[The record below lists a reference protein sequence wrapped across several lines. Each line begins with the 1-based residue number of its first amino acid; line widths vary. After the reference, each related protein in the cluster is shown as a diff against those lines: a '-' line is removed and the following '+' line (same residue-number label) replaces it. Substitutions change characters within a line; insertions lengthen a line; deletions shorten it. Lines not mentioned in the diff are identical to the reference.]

1 MEITCQPHS
10 SGNAIST
17 TFTTRKD
24 EYRERVNTIL
34 KRQIRKGCEPNETLS
49 RAVEY
54 AVLSGGKRLRPLFSY
69 ATAEAA
75 QVSLDVADVI
85 GAAVELIHAY
95 SLVHD
100 DLPAMDDDD
109 LRRGRPTV
117 HIEFD
122 EATAILVGDSLNT
135 MAFELLADPSAA
147 NIDPRLRCK
156 LIHRLAIAA
165 GARGMAG
172 GQGLDMAYTG
182 QLIEKNALESMFTR
196 KTGKLIAAS
205 IMMTADCGSNLSTS
219 QYAAL
224 ERYANLAGL
233 CFQIHDDILDVT
245 QSADVLGK
253 SPGSDVRNDRSA
265 YPARFGLLKARERAA
280 ELLGEAQS
288 CLEKIGPGAEG
299 LTWLTDY
306 IVTRNH

>member
-1 MEITCQPHS
+1 M
-10 SGNAIST
+10 
-17 TFTTRKD
+17 
-24 EYRERVNTIL
+24 
-34 KRQIRKGCEPNETLS
+34 
-49 RAVEY
+49 
-54 AVLSGGKRLRPLFSY
+54 FSY

-75 QVSLDVADVI
+75 QVPVEVADII

-135 MAFELLADPSAA
+135 MAFELLASPSEAD
-147 NIDPRLRCK
+147 IDPLLRCK

-172 GQGLDMAYTG
+172 GQGLDMAYSG
-182 QLIEKNALESMFTR
+182 QPVDKNALEAMFTR

-205 IMMTADCGSNLSTS
+205 ILMTADCGSILSAT

-233 CFQIHDDILDVT
+233 CFQIYDDILDVT
-245 QSADVLGK
+245 QSADILGK
-253 SPGSDVRNDRSA
+253 PSGSDERNDRSA
-265 YPARFGLLKARERAA
+265 YPARFGLPKARERAS
-280 ELLGEAQS
+280 ELLNDAHR
-288 CLEKIGPGAEG
+288 CLTQIGPAAEG
-299 LTWLTDY
+299 LAWLTDY
-306 IVTRNH
+306 IVTRKH

>member
-1 MEITCQPHS
+1 MAIPCQTDS
-10 SGNAIST
+10 SGNSAST

-24 EYRERVNTIL
+24 DYCVRVNTLL
-34 KRQIRKGCEPNETLS
+34 KWQIREACEPNETLS

-75 QVSLDVADVI
+75 QVSLEVADII

-109 LRRGRPTV
+109 LRRGRATV

-135 MAFELLADPSAA
+135 MAFELLANPSVAD
-147 NIDPRLRCK
+147 IDPLLRCK

-172 GQGLDMAYTG
+172 GQGLDISYTG
-182 QLIEKNALESMFTR
+182 QPVGKNELEAMFTR

-205 IMMTADCGSNLSTS
+205 IMMTADCGPNLTTT
-219 QYAAL
+219 QYASL

-245 QSADVLGK
+245 QSTDILGK
-253 SPGSDVRNDRSA
+253 SPGSDVRNDRST
-265 YPARFGLLKARERAA
+265 YPARFGLPKARERAA
-280 ELLGEAQS
+280 ELLTEAQD
-288 CLEKIGPGAEG
+288 CLEQIGPGAEG
-299 LTWLTDY
+299 LSWLTNY
-306 IVTRNH
+306 IVTRDH

>member
-1 MEITCQPHS
+1 MSTICQS
-10 SGNAIST
+10 YSNDNK
-17 TFTTRKD
+17 TFTMRKND
-24 EYRERVNTIL
+24 YRARVNAL
-34 KRQIRKGCEPNETLS
+34 LESQINKACEPNETLS
-49 RAVEY
+49 HAIEY

-75 QVSLDVADVI
+75 QVSLEVADVI
-85 GAAVELIHAY
+85 GGAVELIHAY

-109 LRRGRPTV
+109 LRRGRATV

-135 MAFELLADPSAA
+135 MAFELLANPPVKD
-147 NIDPRLRCK
+147 IDPLLRCK
-156 LIHRLAIAA
+156 LIHRLAISA

-182 QLIEKNALESMFTR
+182 QPVDKNALEAMFTR

-205 IMMTADCGSNLSTS
+205 IMMTADCGTNLSTT

-224 ERYANLAGL
+224 ERYASLAGL

-245 QSADVLGK
+245 QSTEILGK
-253 SPGSDVRNDRSA
+253 SPGSDVRNDRST
-265 YPARFGLLKARERAA
+265 YPARFGLPKARDRAA
-280 ELLGEAQS
+280 ELLEEARD
-288 CLEKIGPGAEG
+288 CLVKIGPRAEG
-299 LTWLTDY
+299 LAWLTDY
-306 IVTRNH
+306 IVTRDH